1 MYKLPQHTLVH
12 VPGADGSEH
21 PEWENIIKKWGKMFV
36 TYDAPGM
43 KDALNIKQ
51 TPSIVFFPK
60 SIAKKKVMKTVFT
73 TKNTMQNIHD
83 EIYSM
88 LDDFTVTLADGME
101 MQKHTGIHLQD
112 EKFVAVLFHED

>member
-1 MYKLPQHTLVH
+1 
-12 VPGADGSEH
+12 
-21 PEWENIIKKWGKMFV
+21 MFV

-43 KDALNIKQ
+43 KDVIGVKV

-60 SIAKKKVMKTVFT
+60 SVAKKKVMKTAFT
-73 TKNTMQNIHD
+73 TKDSLEDIHD

-88 LDDFTVTLADGME
+88 LDDFTVTLADGIE

-112 EKFVAVLFHED
+112 ERYVAVLFHKD